1 MYSIKNANEVRSA
14 MFKNLIIAAQ
24 SFHLSHV

>member
-1 MYSIKNANEVRSA
+1 MYSIKNANEVKSA
-14 MFKNLIIAAQ
+14 MFENLIIAAQ